1 MPVYLASLF
10 HFYQK
15 TPQLIW
21 LAVALDVISSV
32 VAARMLARPLP
43 RAPGRSLGRLPGRGQ
58 KDGGHGWTTNAA
70 IVFGCGMWCSHVLV
84 LLTYR
89 SAVPV
94 YYEPVAVVFSLLV
107 AVGGTMVAFSVA
119 RPRDDSAGHEDILVA
134 GVALGVTLYA
144 AQSVRLAAIRL
155 PNLVV
160 VEPRQRM
167 LALGLAAVLGVAAMA
182 AARACRRQGWRG
194 GRLSARQ
201 VLTALLLAL
210 LIAVPP
216 FVTLYDSQLVPSRGL
231 ESTGD
236 AIGSALGSPMAFVA
250 LALVCV
256 CIIAAAVTVAV
267 LDHRRALRHQETSR
281 LRHFADGTFEAILIH
296 RDGVVLD
303 VNAAL
308 CVLLGYPAKQLIGR
322 HVLQGVQLGYR
333 DCVRERIA
341 TGDCA
346 PAELK
351 IRTAHGLRLV
361 EVLARPLEYE
371 GGPAFMLAMR
381 DLTDRRAAEEWIR
394 YLAHHDS
401 LTGLANR
408 PLLSERLEQALALA
422 ARQGHCVAVL
432 ALDLDRFKLV
442 NDLLGHVAGDAVL
455 TEVARR
461 LRACVRGIDTIAR
474 VGGDEFVIV
483 QPAITDA
490 SDAEALA
497 QRVIAAICQPFDI
510 DGQPV
515 SIGTSVG
522 LALYPGDSQAPDDL
536 LKQADIALYRSKA
549 GGRGML
555 RCFEPGMNERLIER
569 RRLEHALR
577 QALHNGSL
585 RLHYHLRY
593 SCASGVAGGCEAAL
607 DWPEEIARAGID
619 PLRVA
624 EEIGMAAE
632 LGFWMLRTACRDAL
646 GWPASVRVAVH
657 LTPTLLRRADLVEQ
671 VAAVLA
677 GSGLPP
683 GRLDLQVS
691 GDLNEEPER
700 VQDALQGLKDL
711 GVQLTLDD
719 FGTGAASLE
728 FLRRFSFD
736 RIKLDHSLT
745 AGIGTEHSATEIARA
760 ILLLSHTLHL
770 AVCAEGVTTREQ
782 FAVLRAEGCH
792 EVQGSRQI
800 APMPADELA
809 VMLNETALLPMVAD

>member
-1 MPVYLASLF
+1 MPVYLARLF
-10 HFYQK
+10 EFYQK
-15 TPQLIW
+15 TPGLVW
-21 LAVALDVISSV
+21 LAITLDVLGSLI
-32 VAARMLARPLP
+32 AARMLARPLQ
-43 RAPGRSLGRLPGRGQ
+43 RATGRSLGRLPGRERTH
-58 KDGGHGWTTNAA
+58 GGRGWTTNAA
-70 IVFGCGMWCSHVLV
+70 IVFGCGMWSTHVLV

-89 SAVPV
+89 SAVPT

-107 AVGGTMVAFSVA
+107 AIGGTLVAFRVA
-119 RPRDDSAGHEDILVA
+119 RPRDDSAGGEDILVA

-144 AQSVRLAAIRL
+144 AQSIRLAAIRL
-155 PNLVV
+155 PGMVL

-167 LALGLAAVLGVAAMA
+167 LALGLATLLGVAAMA
-182 AARACRRQGWRG
+182 ASRACRREGWRG
-194 GRLSARQ
+194 GRLSVRQ
-201 VLTALLLAL
+201 LTTALLLAL
-210 LIAVPP
+210 LVAVPP
-216 FVTLYDSQLVPSRGL
+216 FVTLYDSRLAPPRAL
-231 ESTGD
+231 ETTGD
-236 AIGSALGSPMAFVA
+236 AIGSALGSPLVFAA
-250 LALVCV
+250 LALVCA
-256 CIIAAAVTVAV
+256 CIIAAAVAVAV
-267 LDHRRALRHQETSR
+267 LDHRRSLRHQETSR

-308 CVLLGYPAKQLIGR
+308 CMLLGYPAKQLIGR

-333 DCVRERIA
+333 DCLRERIA
-341 TGDCA
+341 TGDCS
-346 PAELK
+346 PAEVK

-361 EVLARPLEYE
+361 EVLARPLDYE

-408 PLLSERLEQALALA
+408 HLLSDRLGQALALA
-422 ARQGHCVAVL
+422 ARQDHCVAVL

-483 QPAITDA
+483 QPAIADA
-490 SDAEALA
+490 SAAEALA
-497 QRVIAAICQPFDI
+497 QRVIAAICEPFDI
-510 DGQPV
+510 EGQPV

-522 LALYPGDSQAPDDL
+522 LALYPSDSQEADDL

-555 RCFEPGMNERLIER
+555 RCFEPGMNDRLIER

-593 SCASGVAGGCEAAL
+593 SCASGVASGCEAAL

-619 PLRVA
+619 PLQVSD
-624 EEIGMAAE
+624 EIGMGAE

-657 LTPTLLRRADLVEQ
+657 LTPTLLRRADLVDQ

-691 GDLNEEPER
+691 GNLHEEPER

-719 FGTGAASLE
+719 FGTGAASLD

-745 AGIGTEHSATEIARA
+745 ADIGTHHSATEIARA
-760 ILLLSHTLHL
+760 VLALSRTLRL

-782 FAVLRAEGCH
+782 FAVLRAEGCN

-800 APMPADELA
+800 APMAADELIA
-809 VMLNETALLPMVAD
+809 MLDQTALLPMVAD